1 MSLEKIYLFRYIWD
15 CMTACRTG
23 KKRIPVSV
31 PDGAIVIH
39 KTGTRFPSPEG
50 MLDMNDVGIVVFPN
64 GQCFMV
70 AVFIRNSDSETQ
82 VAETVKQL
90 LVTYSTP

>member
-1 MSLEKIYLFRYIWD
+1 
-15 CMTACRTG
+15 
-23 KKRIPVSV
+23 
-31 PDGAIVIH
+31 
-39 KTGTRFPSPEG
+39 